1 MQWSVRQT
9 GPGRTKHGDDSDAS
23 PGAAK
28 RKADER
34 ICRVIP
40 LPQAEKFLPAAF
52 VKKIVVLLHV
62 QRALPL
68 WLDGHGSENHEGMV
82 AIAAVADRAAIQS
95 TPQLARYHAAGSVL
109 GIFGDSADLDLGI
122 PLDESAQRI
131 PVTLPI
137 IG

>member
-1 MQWSVRQT
+1 MPLFGWNERLQAVPFLLGEDHVMQWSVRQT

-68 WLDGHGSENHEGMV
+68 CLDGQDRKSTRLNSSHEW
-82 AIAAVADRAAIQS
+82 
-95 TPQLARYHAAGSVL
+95 
-109 GIFGDSADLDLGI
+109 
-122 PLDESAQRI
+122 
-131 PVTLPI
+131 
-137 IG
+137 

>member
-1 MQWSVRQT
+1 MPLFGWNERLQAVPFLLGEDHVMQWSVRQT

-52 VKKIVVLLHV
+52 VKKIRSMVSREARFAMVLEC
-62 QRALPL
+62 QR
-68 WLDGHGSENHEGMV
+68 WRDS
-82 AIAAVADRAAIQS
+82 R
-95 TPQLARYHAAGSVL
+95 
-109 GIFGDSADLDLGI
+109 GIGGVSGG
-122 PLDESAQRI
+122 RR
-131 PVTLPI
+131 
-137 IG
+137 